1 MRQII
6 AVANQKGGVGKTTTT
21 INLGAC
27 MAMGELRVLIVDID
41 PQGNAT
47 SGIGILKD
55 EQKKTVYDVIING
68 DNVEDVVIKTN
79 IDNLY
84 ILPANIQLA
93 GAELELVSVFSRET
107 RLKEAL
113 ELVGSKFDVVII
125 DCPPSLGLLTIN
137 ALTAADSLLVPIQCE
152 FFAMEGISQLL
163 RTLALVRKNLNKKLE
178 IGGILLTMFDR
189 RINLANQVVSEIKS
203 HFREKVFSTIIPRNV
218 ALSEAP
224 SHGLPIILHK
234 TKSRGAEAYTQ
245 LAKEVIDSVKKSS
258 R

>member
-6 AVANQKGGVGKTTTT
+6 AVANQKGGVGKTTTA

-27 MAMGELRVLIVDID
+27 MAMGKFRVLIVDID

-47 SGIGILKD
+47 SGIGFLKD
-55 EQKKTVYDVIING
+55 EQKKTVYDVIIN
-68 DNVEDVVIKTN
+68 DDSIEDVVVKTE

-84 ILPANIQLA
+84 LLPANIQLA
-93 GAELELVSVFSRET
+93 GAELELVSEFSRET

-113 ELVGSKFDVVII
+113 EKVNNKFDIVII

-163 RTLALVRKNLNKKLE
+163 RTLGLVRKNLNKKLE

-189 RINLANQVVSEIKS
+189 RINLANQVVGEIRN
-203 HFREKVFSTIIPRNV
+203 HFRGKVFSTIIPRNV

-224 SHGLPIILHK
+224 SHGLPIIIHK

-245 LAKEVIDSVKKSS
+245 LAKEVINSVKESP

>member
-6 AVANQKGGVGKTTTT
+6 AVANQKGGVGKTTTA

-27 MAMGELRVLIVDID
+27 MALGELRVLIVDID

-47 SGIGILKD
+47 SGIGLLKD
-55 EQKKTVYDVIING
+55 EQKKTVYDVLING
-68 DNVEDVVIKTN
+68 DSVEDTVVKTG

-93 GAELELVSVFSRET
+93 GAELELVSEFSRET

-113 ELVGSKFDVVII
+113 EHVNDKFDVVII

-163 RTLALVRKNLNKKLE
+163 RTLGLVRKNLNKKLE

-189 RINLANQVVSEIKS
+189 RINLANQVVGEIRS
-203 HFREKVFSTIIPRNV
+203 HFKEKVFKTIIPRNV

-224 SHGLPIILHK
+224 SHGLPIVIHK

-245 LAKEVIDSVKKSS
+245 LAKEVINSVKESS